1 MAVKNNKVK
10 AELKA
15 RLRRNVDNAPWG
27 VTIYAP
33 LNAMKNKLAGADVDF
48 DATLTD
54 MSDLKHILIKARL
67 EEQKDKL
74 GYMGKCVFISYKD
87 IDRTALVDECDDID
101 L

>member
-1 MAVKNNKVK
+1 
-10 AELKA
+10 
-15 RLRRNVDNAPWG
+15 
-27 VTIYAP
+27 
-33 LNAMKNKLAGADVDF
+33 MKNKLAGADVDF

-54 MSDLKHILIKARL
+54 MSELKHILIKARL

-87 IDRTALVDECDDID
+87 IDRTGLQADACDDVD

>member
-1 MAVKNNKVK
+1 
-10 AELKA
+10 
-15 RLRRNVDNAPWG
+15 
-27 VTIYAP
+27 
-33 LNAMKNKLAGADVDF
+33 MKNKLAGADVDF

-87 IDRTALVDECDDID
+87 IDRTELAKDVADDID